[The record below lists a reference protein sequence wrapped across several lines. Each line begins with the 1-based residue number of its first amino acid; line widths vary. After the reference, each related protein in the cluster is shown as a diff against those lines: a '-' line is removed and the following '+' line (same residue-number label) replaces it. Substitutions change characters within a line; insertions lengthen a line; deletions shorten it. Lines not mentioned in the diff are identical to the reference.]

1 MLKSF
6 IKSKKF
12 WIWFWGV
19 CYFIASL
26 VLIVEASMPGDVSSS
41 QSNAVGGQIA
51 DIIND
56 IGGDQ
61 SEIIDIESLKV
72 INKQK
77 DFNIGDEV
85 YFDVSVY
92 PSNTTFPTLTYSS
105 SDTKIATVNEEGLIK
120 FLSAGNVTITA
131 TSQYNTNLKAS
142 YDFVVHEIEATSI
155 SSIITLSTSSVETA
169 KDENDA
175 YILNVNKSYRVLTTF
190 EPQNTTLTDLTYSFD
205 IVDYSSYFS
214 FSNNIIKVT
223 GDSLNSIFTLTVTAQ
238 SGVNTLVKFKTTAI
252 QDTSIP
258 LESFSISGKN
268 QLVIGQTV
276 NLNTSKEYLRVSY
289 NPTNATYKSFTVS
302 SSDETIIKK
311 SGKNSVKA
319 MELGTATITIVS
331 DYYPDVSLSFDVEV
345 VEIPLT
351 NFTPS
356 VSGNKDSLIKNK
368 SYSINIRTLVPSI
381 SSAAYN
387 KTGYFETSSSDESVI
402 KFKSLFNFDCVGIGN
417 ATITIKAKNTI
428 YNETTN
434 YIEKTIDVTVI
445 NPPEVIDFSVNINF
459 ADYSN
464 TTCEN
469 TILTGKTYNLS
480 NYIKFA
486 GFESESSSYSVSDYN
501 TELKFYTNKGI
512 EIKELNVDK
521 PQRIDLEIRSY
532 PYKDDSTFYMSKQL
546 TVVAIYDIE
555 DVIFDESSYSV
566 SSERIS
572 YAGYKIPVYQNMN
585 LDVGDTKEVKFT
597 SKANVSNRQI
607 YYLSI
612 YNDSTSINIDTFT
625 TYSSFNVTANT
636 NGVGYVLCIP
646 VYDGVKH
653 IQRAYA
659 FKITT
664 NHILIDDF
672 NYTIINQNND
682 LTYIPEST
690 FENQEKIDVF
700 NDSENIITP
709 NTSCLINISF
719 PDKTPTSYQFKYETS
734 DENVASLNNNIINF
748 HKQGVVDITIL
759 DEVTSKHKKLRF
771 YVFNIIE
778 FQSTPFTIYDNEN
791 EKAKIN
797 ENNVYQLTKGV
808 SYKIILNFKDTTTFK
823 DAAFASSNESGL
835 FVGGDGTLSPL
846 EEGDYTISITLDD
859 GFSKDKKLEISTKV
873 SNASVI
879 TDLSNFFLLIRKSV
893 GHFGAFLVYGIAST
907 FFFKMIFDKKNWLFA
922 VVLNISQG
930 FAIATLTEF
939 IQLFVAGRS
948 GTFNDVLIDFT
959 GFICSSIF
967 ITLVFIGIEVFKY
980 FKAKKEKVN

>member
-12 WIWFWGV
+12 WIWFWGI
-19 CYFIASL
+19 CYLIASL
-26 VLIVEASMPGDVSSS
+26 VLIVEAAMPGDVSSG

-61 SEIIDIESLKV
+61 SEIIEIESLKV
-72 INKQK
+72 NNTQK

-85 YFDVSVY
+85 YFDVSVS

-169 KDENDA
+169 KDENDV
-175 YILNVNKSYRVLTTF
+175 YILNVNNSYRVLTTF
-190 EPQNTTLTDLTYSFD
+190 EPHNTTLTDLTYTFD
-205 IVDYSSYFS
+205 IEDYSPYFS

-223 GDSLNSIFTLTVTAQ
+223 GDSLNFVFNLTVTAQ
-238 SGVNTLVKFKTTAI
+238 SGVNCSLKFKTTTI
-252 QDTSIP
+252 QDTAIP
-258 LESFSISGKN
+258 LESFSISKRN

-276 NLNTSKEYLRVSY
+276 NLNTSREYLRVSY
-289 NPTNATYKSFTVS
+289 TPTNATYKSFTVS
-302 SSDETIIKK
+302 SNDETIVKK
-311 SGKNSVKA
+311 TSKNTIKA

-356 VSGNKDSLIKNK
+356 ISGNKDSLIKNK
-368 SYSINIRTLVPSI
+368 SYSINVRTIIPSI
-381 SSAAYN
+381 CSATYN
-387 KTGYFETSSSDESVI
+387 KTDYFETSSSDESVI
-402 KFKSLFNFDCVGIGN
+402 KFTSLFNFGCVGIGN

-428 YNETTN
+428 YGDAIS
-434 YIEKTIDVTVI
+434 YIEKTIDVTVVDA
-445 NPPEVIDFSVNINF
+445 PEVTDFSINVNF

-469 TILTGKTYNLS
+469 SILVDKTYTLS
-480 NYIKFA
+480 SFIKFA
-486 GFESESSSYSVSDYN
+486 GFESDSTLYSLSDYN
-501 TELKFYTNKGI
+501 TNLKFFTEEGV
-512 EIKELNVDK
+512 EINELHVDK
-521 PQRIDLEIRSY
+521 PQIIELEVRSY
-532 PYKDDSTFYMSKQL
+532 PYKDNSTFYMSKKL
-546 TVVAIYDIE
+546 SLVAVYGIE
-555 DVIFDESSYSV
+555 DVIFNDSSYSI
-566 SSERIS
+566 SSERLS
-572 YAGYKIPVYQNMN
+572 YNEYKIPVYENMN
-585 LDVGDTKEVKFT
+585 LDVGETKEIVFT
-597 SKANVSNRQI
+597 SKANTNNKQI

-612 YNDSTSINIDTFT
+612 YNGSTSINIDTFT

-636 NGVGYVLCIP
+636 DGVSYVLCIP
-646 VYDGVKH
+646 AYNGVRY

-672 NYTIINQNND
+672 NYTIVNKNNG
-682 LTYIPEST
+682 LTYIPEAT
-690 FENQEKIDVF
+690 QKNQENIDVF

-709 NTSCLINISF
+709 KTSCLINISF
-719 PDKTPTSYQFKYETS
+719 PNKTPTLYQFKYETS
-734 DENVASLNNNIINF
+734 DEPVATLTNNTINF
-748 HKQGVVDITIL
+748 HKQGIVDITIL
-759 DEVTSKHKKLRF
+759 DEVTSKYKKLRF
-771 YVFNIIE
+771 YIFNIIE

-791 EKAKIN
+791 EKPKVN
-797 ENNVYQLTKGV
+797 ENSVYQLTRGV
-808 SYKIILNFKDTTTFK
+808 SYKIILNFDNSSTFK
-823 DAAFASSNESGL
+823 DAKFASSNEKGL
-835 FVGGDGTLSPL
+835 FVGTDGTLSPL
-846 EEGDYTISITLDD
+846 EEGEYTISIIIDD
-859 GFSKDKKLEISTKV
+859 GFSKGRTLEIFANV

-879 TDLSNFFLLIRKSV
+879 TDLSNFLLMIRKSV

-907 FFFKMIFDKKNWLFA
+907 FFFQMIFDKKNWLFA
-922 VVLNISQG
+922 GILNISQG
-930 FAIATLTEF
+930 FSIATLTEF
-939 IQLFVAGRS
+939 IQLFVVGRF
-948 GTFNDVLIDFT
+948 GTFYDVLIDFT
-959 GFICSSIF
+959 GFLCSSIF
-967 ITLVFIGIEVFKY
+967 ITLVFIGVEIYKY
-980 FKAKKEKVN
+980 LKAKKEKVN